1 MLLRSF
7 ILFAVAMSFSTMGW
21 AESAESDTPTMEE
34 LLLLEEGEES
44 EGEVVYQEEDI
55 DEDFFDDLEL
65 DLEEDFE

>member
-1 MLLRSF
+1 MLLRFF
-7 ILFAVAMSFSTMGW
+7 ILFAVAMSFSSAGW
-21 AESAESDTPTMEE
+21 ADALESDAQTMEE
-34 LLLLEEGEES
+34 LLLLEEQD

>member
-7 ILFAVAMSFSTMGW
+7 ILFAVAISFSTMGW
-21 AESAESDTPTMEE
+21 ANAPETDAQTMEE
-34 LLLLEEGEES
+34 LLLLEEQD

-55 DEDFFDDLEL
+55 DEDFFEDLEL

>member
-21 AESAESDTPTMEE
+21 ADAPETDAQTMEE
-34 LLLLEEGEES
+34 LLLLEE
-44 EGEVVYQEEDI
+44 EGQVVYQEEDI
-55 DEDFFDDLEL
+55 DEDFFEDLDM

>member
-1 MLLRSF
+1 MLLRFF
-7 ILFAVAMSFSTMGW
+7 ILFAVAMSFSSAGW
-21 AESAESDTPTMEE
+21 ADAPESDAQTMEE
-34 LLLLEEGEES
+34 LLLLEEQD